1 MLLLSWNVASLP
13 KLMDCI
19 ERHFK
24 FKTFDEYIHSHLKAD
39 ILCLQE
45 TKVQEKNLADRGV
58 AKRLGFL
65 SSHYDAFAAPCRLS
79 TSKGFNGVITFVRKG
94 LTLSASR
101 NV

>member
-24 FKTFDEYIHSHLKAD
+24 FKTFDKYIHSHLKAD

-45 TKVQEKNLADRGV
+45 TKVSETTLSDRGV
-58 AKRLGFL
+58 AERLGL
-65 SSHYDAFAAPCRLS
+65 ISSHYDAFAAPVRVSILS
-79 TSKGFNGVITFVRKG
+79 TFSI
-94 LTLSASR
+94 
-101 NV
+101 

>member
-13 KLMDCI
+13 KTCGLI

-24 FKTFDEYIHSHLKAD
+24 FKTFDEYIHSHLKVD

-45 TKVQEKNLADRGV
+45 TKVQENKLADRGV

-65 SSHYDAFAAPCRLS
+65 SSHYDAFAAP
-79 TSKGFNGVITFVRKG
+79 V
-94 LTLSASR
+94 
-101 NV
+101 